1 MRQILILISLIC
13 IFGTAVY
20 HLYMLNAIGVFVGL
34 VLTISIF
41 SILNF
46 WERAHIKKIQKHQN
60 LKLSLKIKSS
70 QKIKIYNFFA
80 SFLYL
85 ALFSVC
91 LSILF
96 SSQTDKAIISPW
108 QEIPF
113 FFFALYALLTII
125 LIISIFQKH
134 RIFLLFLSLH
144 YFLSFSIA
152 LIIYKIGFGFD
163 QFIHTATMEVINK
176 AGEIHPKPFYYIGQY
191 ALIITIHKLTLIPI
205 TFLNKILIPLFASI
219 FIPIFTYKTL
229 KKIFNEK
236 IKNRF
241 VLLSLLLIPCS
252 FAIVSTP
259 QNLAYLFLI
268 LIILFGLTC
277 ASPYELTIV
286 YILTL
291 AIITIHPIAGIPAFF
306 FVLLLT
312 IYHSNLKQLKN
323 NLYRIIL
330 ILNTVSLPIAFRFIN
345 NNSPV
350 EETISKKIS
359 LLNYLPQIPEKENVI
374 LNFIYLYGFNLKFVF
389 ILIALMGIAITIKY
403 KKECRIFFIY
413 LFFSISLFLSF
424 ILTNHL
430 SFNFLIDYEQSN
442 YTNRVLLISALF
454 LFPFIVTAFFNLF
467 EKILKQNIFIRASL
481 FLFFVVM
488 FPVSLYLTY
497 PRLDNYFNSH
507 SYSIGASD
515 VDVVRW
521 IDENAEGDYIV
532 LANQQVSAAALRE
545 FGFKKYYKGDIFY
558 YPIPTGAP
566 LYKYFLKMVY
576 EKPARATIEAA
587 MDLTETREAYFV
599 LNKYWWAFPK
609 ILEEAKIEADFT
621 QEFDN
626 GNVYVF
632 KYNK

>member
-1 MRQILILISLIC
+1 MFKITEYILRQILILISLIC

-46 WERAHIKKIQKHQN
+46 WERAHIK
-60 LKLSLKIKSS
+60 
-70 QKIKIYNFFA
+70 KIKIYNFFA

-152 LIIYKIGFGFD
+152 LIIYKIGVGFD

-268 LIILFGLTC
+268 LIILFGLTS
-277 ASPYELTIV
+277 A
-286 YILTL
+286 
-291 AIITIHPIAGIPAFF
+291 
-306 FVLLLT
+306 
-312 IYHSNLKQLKN
+312 
-323 NLYRIIL
+323 
-330 ILNTVSLPIAFRFIN
+330 SLPIAFRFIN

>member
-1 MRQILILISLIC
+1 MFKITEYILRQILILISLIC

-191 ALIITIHKLTLIPI
+191 ALIITI
-205 TFLNKILIPLFASI
+205 
-219 FIPIFTYKTL
+219 
-229 KKIFNEK
+229 
-236 IKNRF
+236 
-241 VLLSLLLIPCS
+241 
-252 FAIVSTP
+252 
-259 QNLAYLFLI
+259 
-268 LIILFGLTC
+268 LFGLTC

-389 ILIALMGIAITIKY
+389 ILIALTGIAITIKY

>member
-1 MRQILILISLIC
+1 MFKITEYILRQILILISLIC

-91 LSILF
+91 
-96 SSQTDKAIISPW
+96 
-108 QEIPF
+108 
-113 FFFALYALLTII
+113 
-125 LIISIFQKH
+125 
-134 RIFLLFLSLH
+134 LSLH

-413 LFFSISLFLSF
+413 
-424 ILTNHL
+424 
-430 SFNFLIDYEQSN
+430 
-442 YTNRVLLISALF
+442 
-454 LFPFIVTAFFNLF
+454 
-467 EKILKQNIFIRASL
+467 
-481 FLFFVVM
+481 
-488 FPVSLYLTY
+488 
-497 PRLDNYFNSH
+497 
-507 SYSIGASD
+507 
-515 VDVVRW
+515 
-521 IDENAEGDYIV
+521 
-532 LANQQVSAAALRE
+532 
-545 FGFKKYYKGDIFY
+545 
-558 YPIPTGAP
+558 
-566 LYKYFLKMVY
+566 
-576 EKPARATIEAA
+576 
-587 MDLTETREAYFV
+587 
-599 LNKYWWAFPK
+599 
-609 ILEEAKIEADFT
+609 
-621 QEFDN
+621 
-626 GNVYVF
+626 
-632 KYNK
+632 